1 MRFSGKESTCQYS
14 RHGFDPWVGED
25 PLEEGMATHSS
36 ILAGKIPR
44 ILPASQPLP
53 LPRDS
58 HVGLVVGPDLLDTDV
73 ILGVDEGLGGGIGFG
88 HGHHAGDVLVVMLVF
103 YFDLLG
109 G

>member
-44 ILPASQPLP
+44 
-53 LPRDS
+53 
-58 HVGLVVGPDLLDTDV
+58 TEE
-73 ILGVDEGLGGGIGFG
+73 LGWATVHRVAKSRAD
-88 HGHHAGDVLVVMLVF
+88 
-103 YFDLLG
+103 
-109 G
+109 

>member
-1 MRFSGKESTCQYS
+1 M
-14 RHGFDPWVGED
+14 GFGF
-25 PLEEGMATHSS
+25 GSS
-36 ILAGKIPR
+36 HTLLLPF
-44 ILPASQPLP
+44 LPASQPLP

-58 HVGLVVGPDLLDTDV
+58 HVGRVVGPDLLDTDV